1 MIYSNTLTFFN
12 NKIHYGYNL
21 ILKNIKRFCFTL
33 HKPIQP
39 TYPQSK
45 TSFTLHKLTSGFQT
59 AIKRSGDTFVKM
71 YPRIF
76 FFIII

>member
-1 MIYSNTLTFFN
+1 MIHSNIVTFFN
-12 NKIHYGYNL
+12 KKIHHGYNL

-33 HKPIQP
+33 HEPIQQ

-59 AIKRSGDTFVKM
+59 AIKKIRG
-71 YPRIF
+71 YIR
-76 FFIII
+76 